1 MYIHINFSI
10 VYTPNNKRKYSM
22 VEETQS
28 LTNPENSMNS
38 LPEKENS
45 VDANLQIDEVS
56 QSTDTKTTTTTTKI
70 SEMTAKTVEEIS
82 TRVEEVFAKLQKNL
96 EHNTRIFQ
104 EKSQGLLSKID
115 QAEDQIRKVLSQ
127 LESVATSSTSSS
139 KKANKNEVPSSEVA
153 VIATES
159 IALSEEINLN
169 PKIEADETTDM

>member
-1 MYIHINFSI
+1 
-10 VYTPNNKRKYSM
+10 M

-45 VDANLQIDEVS
+45 ANFNLQADEVN
-56 QSTDTKTTTTTTKI
+56 QSTTTTTTKI

-127 LESVATSSTSSS
+127 LESVATSSTSTS
-139 KKANKNEVPSSEVA
+139 KKANKNEVPPSSSSSDV
-153 VIATES
+153 VIIATES
-159 IALSEEINLN
+159 IALSEEINSNLN
-169 PKIEADETTDM
+169 PKIEADETTVM